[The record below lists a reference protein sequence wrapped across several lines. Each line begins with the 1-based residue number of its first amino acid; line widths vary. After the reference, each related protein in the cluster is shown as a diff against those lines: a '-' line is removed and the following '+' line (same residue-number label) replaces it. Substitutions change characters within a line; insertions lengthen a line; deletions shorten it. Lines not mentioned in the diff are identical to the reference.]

1 MKKLEVLTAFDQK
14 PFAELPYDSEKEA
27 MAKIERAHEVFLDK
41 ANWPKAH
48 TRIAILEKALE
59 LIKDRQED
67 LILDAAKEG
76 GKPYIDSK
84 VEIERGMEG
93 IKIAIKELSH
103 MHGTEIPMNLT
114 PASEGRRAWTRKEP
128 RGVALGIS
136 AFNHPFNLIIHQ
148 VIPAIATGCPV
159 IIKPASS
166 TPVSCKNL
174 VEILHDAG
182 LDKVWC
188 QMVICTNEVA
198 EKMVSHPRVTFLSF
212 IGSGR
217 VGWYLRS
224 KLAPGAICALE
235 HGGVAPV
242 IVDRTADLEKTV
254 PSLIKGGF
262 YHAGQVCVSVQRI
275 FIHEDIEKEFTQKL
289 VEGAKKLKVG
299 DPTSETTEV
308 GPLISPKEVD
318 RIDQWVKEA
327 VDDDGELLCGGNKI
341 SDTCYSPTVIKNPSM
356 HSTISTN
363 EVFGPVVCIYPYND
377 IKDAVDRANSVDFA
391 FQGSIFSNDL
401 TITEYVTKFMEGLTI
416 MVNDHSAFRVD
427 WMPFGGYKQSGLGVG
442 GIGHTMHDMTIDKM
456 TVIKF

>member
-14 PFAELPYDSEKEA
+14 PFAELSYDSEKEV
-27 MAKIERAHEVFLDK
+27 MAKIERAHEAFLDK

-174 VEILHDAG
+174 VEILHEAG

-377 IKDAVDRANSVDFA
+377 IEDAVDRANSVDFA

-442 GIGHTMHDMTIDKM
+442 GIGHTMHDMTIEKM